1 MGFAVEWAPRAEDD
15 LDRLPLGLLQIVIDE
30 VYKLAD
36 NPVRLSRPPRR
47 GAGMY
52 QRYQADVSIGPG
64 RTRITILFQ
73 YTQDEMAIEIMGVS
87 TEAL

>member
-15 LDRLPLGLLQIVIDE
+15 LDRPPLGLLQIAVDE

-52 QRYQADVSIGPG
+52 QRYQTDVSIGPG

-73 YTQDEMAIEIMGVS
+73 DTQDEMAIEIMGVS